1 MNYGEDFKKFARDL
15 GISTTA
21 LDTFINSKTPYILE
35 ERNLNVTQ
43 MDIFSRM
50 MKDRILWVYGQ
61 VEDGMSS
68 ILQAQLLYLASTD
81 KDQDINMYIS
91 SPGGSVISGNG
102 ICDTMD
108 YVDPDVGT
116 LCMGM
121 AASMGAVILSNGA
134 KGKRRSLISS
144 RVMLHQAS
152 AGTQGHV
159 ADMRINHEQTEQ
171 HNFILLKKLAKNT
184 GKSFQEIFTDV
195 NRDLWLNSDEA
206 KDYGVIDEVI
216 GLVDENGNKVGVS
229 ITEQLEGFD
238 EYLDMV
244 RKNGKK

>member
-1 MNYGEDFKKFARDL
+1 MNYAKDFKLFANDK
-15 GISTTA
+15 GISSMN
-21 LDTFINSKTPYILE
+21 LHTFINSKTPYILE

-50 MKDRILWVYGQ
+50 MKDRVLWVYSQ
-61 VEDGMSS
+61 VEDGMAS
-68 ILQAQLLYLASTD
+68 IIQAQLLYLENTD
-81 KDQDINMYIS
+81 KEADIQMYLS
-91 SPGGSVISGNG
+91 SPGGSVVSGNG

-108 YVDPDVGT
+108 YIKPDVAT
-116 LCMGM
+116 LNMGM
-121 AASMGAVILSNGA
+121 AASMGAVILSNGT

-159 ADMRINHEQTEQ
+159 EEMRINHRETEE

-184 GKSFQEIFTDV
+184 GKSFQELYAYV
-195 NRDLWLNSDEA
+195 KRDRWFNSDEA
-206 KDYGVIDEVI
+206 KEYGLVDEVI
-216 GLVDENGNKVGVS
+216 GLVDEEGNKIGES

-238 EYLDMV
+238 EYLKEAQD
-244 RKNGKK
+244 K